1 MTRVNLGRLLLLSCC
16 VALAARSA
24 VAHAQDTAAPAD
36 APADA
41 PAGADAAAGEGAVEV
56 EPAPDAALAEAMERF
71 TDANAMF
78 ERGDFRGAL
87 AEMQRVYE
95 LLEGHENQHFVLYN
109 LGRVYE
115 ELHRYD
121 LAVATFQRYLDES
134 PADAEDRADAEA
146 SLRALERLLGV
157 VSIEVDVEHAEVWIG
172 EWQVGEAPGE
182 IRVPSGV
189 HVLELRA
196 EGHETVRRQIEITAR
211 ARLELNETL
220 PVLNDFR
227 GLDPAL
233 FVTSTV
239 LAVVA
244 AGVGASLGGV
254 ALTMSQDAAACG
266 TRRGCMLEDEAGQR
280 RQISD
285 FALGA
290 DILFGTAGLFA
301 VTSVILIFVT
311 DWGGRPEAGAGA
323 APAASAFRLL
333 PHAGPDGGGLVLDAR
348 F

>member
-1 MTRVNLGRLLLLSCC
+1 MKRVNILGSLLLSTL
-16 VALAARSA
+16 ALGVGSA
-24 VAHAQDTAAPAD
+24 VARAQDTAASAGAEGDGAAAAD
-36 APADA
+36 AT
-41 PAGADAAAGEGAVEV
+41 VEA
-56 EPAPDAALAEAMERF
+56 EAAPDPALAEAMERF
-71 TDANAMF
+71 ADANTFF

-134 PADAEDRADAEA
+134 PPDAEDRADAEA

-157 VSIEVDVEHAEVWIG
+157 VSITVDVEHAEVWIG

-211 ARLELNETL
+211 ARLELTETM

-233 FVTSTV
+233 FVTSTA
-239 LAVVA
+239 LAVIA
-244 AGVGASLGGV
+244 AGVGAVLGGA
-254 ALTMSQDAAACG
+254 ALSMSQDAMACG
-266 TRRGCMLEDEAGQR
+266 TRPGCMLENEAGR
-280 RQISD
+280 RSQISD

-290 DILFGTAGLFA
+290 DVLFGTAGLFA
-301 VTSVILIFVT
+301 ITSVILIFVT
-311 DWGGRPEAGAGA
+311 DWGGRPEAAA
-323 APAASAFRLL
+323 APAASAFRLV